1 MKIRYGVFLKNK
13 AAVAGLI
20 LTVVISLISIF
31 APWIAPYDVREQD
44 FQNRYSGPSWAHL
57 LGTDDFGRDT
67 LSRVIFGA
75 RVSLSV
81 GVLSVLLSTAAG
93 MLVGMFSGYLGGKI
107 DTLVVWIVDIL
118 MAFPTI
124 LLCLTILVIMGPGF
138 WTLIISIGFSLFPR
152 FIRIARGATLSVKQE
167 KYVEAARLIGRRD
180 IGILFLHVMPNI
192 SGPII
197 VIGSLWIATAIRIEA
212 ALSFLGFGVKPPMPT
227 WGNMINAG
235 MTFLAIDPLLVTVPG
250 FAIMVTVIAFNMLG
264 DGLRDISDPRLRQ

>member
-1 MKIRYGVFLKNK
+1 MKYKVFLKNK
-13 AAVAGLI
+13 AAVVGLI
-20 LTVVISLISIF
+20 LVVLTSLVAIF
-31 APWIAPYDVREQD
+31 APFIAPYDVREQD
-44 FQNRYSGPSWAHL
+44 FQQRYMRPNWKHL

-67 LSRVIFGA
+67 FSRVVYAA

-81 GVLSVLLSTAAG
+81 GVLSVLLSTLLG
-93 MLVGMFSGYLGGKI
+93 MLIGMFAGYRGGKF
-107 DTLVVWIVDIL
+107 DALVVGLVDIL

-138 WTLIISIGFSLFPR
+138 WTIILSIGFSLFPR

-167 KYVEAARLIGRRD
+167 KYVEAARLVGRNEM
-180 IGILFLHVMPNI
+180 GIIFLHILPNI

-197 VIGSLWIATAIRIEA
+197 VIGTLWIATAIRIEA

-235 MTFLAIDPLLVTVPG
+235 MTFLAIDPWLVTVPG
-250 FAIMVTVIAFNMLG
+250 FAIMITVIAFNMLG

>member
-1 MKIRYGVFLKNK
+1 MKIRYKVFLKNK
-13 AAVAGLI
+13 AAAAGLI
-20 LTVVISLISIF
+20 LAILISLVAIF
-31 APWIAPYDVREQD
+31 APLIAPYDVREQD
-44 FQNRYSGPSWAHL
+44 FQNRYMRPSWSHP

-67 LSRVIFGA
+67 LSRVIYGT
-75 RVSLSV
+75 RISLSV
-81 GVLSVLLSTAAG
+81 GVLSVLLSAAAG
-93 MLVGMFSGYLGGKI
+93 VLVGMFSGYLGGKF
-107 DTLVVWIVDIL
+107 DTLVVGIVNIL
-118 MAFPTI
+118 MSFPTI

-138 WTLIISIGFSLFPR
+138 WTIIFSIGFSLFSR
-152 FIRIARGATLSVKQE
+152 FILIARGATLSVKQE

-180 IGILFLHVMPNI
+180 MGILFLHVLPNI

-212 ALSFLGFGVKPPMPT
+212 SLSFLGFGVKPPMPT

-235 MTFLAIDPLLVTVPG
+235 MTFLTLDPWLVTVPG

>member
-1 MKIRYGVFLKNK
+1 MKIRYNVFLKNK

-20 LTVVISLISIF
+20 LTIFISLVAIF
-31 APWIAPYDVREQD
+31 APLISPYDVREQD
-44 FQNRYSGPSWAHL
+44 FQNRYMRPSWSHP

-67 LSRVIFGA
+67 LSRVIYGA
-75 RVSLSV
+75 RISLSV

-93 MLVGMFSGYLGGKI
+93 VLVGMFSGYLGGKF
-107 DTLVVWIVDIL
+107 DTLVVGIVDIL

-124 LLCLTILVIMGPGF
+124 LLCLTILVAMGPGF
-138 WTLIISIGFSLFPR
+138 WTLILSIGFSLFPR

-180 IGILFLHVMPNI
+180 VGILFLHVMPNI

-235 MTFLAIDPLLVTVPG
+235 MTFLALDPWLVMAPG

>member
-1 MKIRYGVFLKNK
+1 M
-13 AAVAGLI
+13 
-20 LTVVISLISIF
+20 
-31 APWIAPYDVREQD
+31 
-44 FQNRYSGPSWAHL
+44 GPSTWD
-57 LGTDDFGRDT
+57 GRFGRDT
-67 LSRVIFGA
+67 FSRVIFGA

-235 MTFLAIDPLLVTVPG
+235 MTFLSIDPLLVTVPG
-250 FAIMVTVIAFNMLG
+250 FAIMLTVIAFNMLG

>member
-1 MKIRYGVFLKNK
+1 L
-13 AAVAGLI
+13 
-20 LTVVISLISIF
+20 
-31 APWIAPYDVREQD
+31 
-44 FQNRYSGPSWAHL
+44 
-57 LGTDDFGRDT
+57 
-67 LSRVIFGA
+67 
-75 RVSLSV
+75 
-81 GVLSVLLSTAAG
+81 
-93 MLVGMFSGYLGGKI
+93 
-107 DTLVVWIVDIL
+107 
-118 MAFPTI
+118 
-124 LLCLTILVIMGPGF
+124 
-138 WTLIISIGFSLFPR
+138 SIGFSLFPR

-180 IGILFLHVMPNI
+180 VGILFLHVMPNI

-235 MTFLAIDPLLVTVPG
+235 MTFLALDPWLVMAPG

>member
-1 MKIRYGVFLKNK
+1 MKIRYKVFLKNK
-13 AAVAGLI
+13 AAVVGLI
-20 LTVVISLISIF
+20 LTVVISLVAIL
-31 APWIAPYDVREQD
+31 APWIAPYDVREQN
-44 FQNRYSGPSWAHL
+44 FQDRYAGLSWSHP

-67 LSRVIFGA
+67 LSRVIYGA
-75 RVSLSV
+75 RISLSV
-81 GVLSVLLSTAAG
+81 GVLSVLISTAAG
-93 MLVGMFSGYLGGKI
+93 MLVGMFSGYLGGKT
-107 DTLVVWIVDIL
+107 DTLVVWVVDIL

-138 WTLIISIGFSLFPR
+138 WTLIVSIGFSLFPR

-167 KYVEAARLIGRRD
+167 KFVEAARLIGRRD

-227 WGNMINAG
+227 WGNMINSG

>member
-1 MKIRYGVFLKNK
+1 MKIRYNVFLKNK

-20 LTVVISLISIF
+20 LTIFISLVAIF
-31 APWIAPYDVREQD
+31 APLIAPYDVREQD
-44 FQNRYSGPSWAHL
+44 FQNRYMRPSWSHP

-67 LSRVIFGA
+67 LSRVIYGA
-75 RVSLSV
+75 RISLSV

-93 MLVGMFSGYLGGKI
+93 VLVGMFSGYLGGKF
-107 DTLVVWIVDIL
+107 DTLVVGIVDIL

-124 LLCLTILVIMGPGF
+124 LLCLTILVAMGPGF
-138 WTLIISIGFSLFPR
+138 WTLIFSIGFSLFPR

-180 IGILFLHVMPNI
+180 VGIIFLHVMPNI

-235 MTFLAIDPLLVTVPG
+235 MTFLALDPWLVMAPG
-250 FAIMVTVIAFNMLG
+250 FAIMVTVVAFNMLG

>member
-1 MKIRYGVFLKNK
+1 M
-13 AAVAGLI
+13 
-20 LTVVISLISIF
+20 S
-31 APWIAPYDVREQD
+31 
-44 FQNRYSGPSWAHL
+44 PSWSHL

-67 LSRVIFGA
+67 FSRVVFGA
-75 RVSLSV
+75 RISLSV

-93 MLVGMFSGYLGGKI
+93 MLVGTFSGYLGGKF
-107 DTLVVWIVDIL
+107 DTFVVGIVDIL

-138 WTLIISIGFSLFPR
+138 WTLIFSIGFSLFPR

-180 IGILFLHVMPNI
+180 MGILFLHVMPNI

-235 MTFLAIDPLLVTVPG
+235 MTFLTIDPWLVTVPG

>member
-1 MKIRYGVFLKNK
+1 MKIRYRVFLKNK
-13 AAVAGLI
+13 AAVAGLF
-20 LTVVISLISIF
+20 LTVLISLVAVF
-31 APWIAPYDVREQD
+31 APLIAPYDVREQD
-44 FQNRYSGPSWAHL
+44 FQNRYMRPSWSHP

-67 LSRVIFGA
+67 LSRVIYGA

-81 GVLSVLLSTAAG
+81 GVLSVLISTVAG
-93 MLVGMFSGYLGGKI
+93 MLVGMFSGYLGGKF
-107 DTLVVWIVDIL
+107 DALVVGLVDIL

-124 LLCLTILVIMGPGF
+124 LLCLTILVVMGPGF
-138 WTLIISIGFSLFPR
+138 WTLILSIGFSLFPR

-180 IGILFLHVMPNI
+180 AGILFLHVMPNI

-235 MTFLAIDPLLVTVPG
+235 MTFLTIDPWLVTVPG

>member
-1 MKIRYGVFLKNK
+1 MKIRNEVFLKNK
-13 AAVAGLI
+13 AAVAGLVLTI
-20 LTVVISLISIF
+20 LISLVAVF

-44 FQNRYSGPSWAHL
+44 FQNRYMRPSWSHP

-67 LSRVIFGA
+67 LSRVIYGA
-75 RVSLSV
+75 RISLSV

-93 MLVGMFSGYLGGKI
+93 MLLGMFSGYLGGKF
-107 DTLVVWIVDIL
+107 DTLVVGIVDIL

-138 WTLIISIGFSLFPR
+138 WTLIFSIGFSLFPR

-180 IGILFLHVMPNI
+180 IGVLFLHVMPNI

-235 MTFLAIDPLLVTVPG
+235 MTFLAIDPWLVTVPG

>member
-1 MKIRYGVFLKNK
+1 MKIRYNVFLKNK

-20 LTVVISLISIF
+20 LSIFISLVAIF
-31 APWIAPYDVREQD
+31 APLISPYDVREQD
-44 FQNRYSGPSWAHL
+44 FQNRYMRPSWSHP

-67 LSRVIFGA
+67 LSRVIYGA
-75 RVSLSV
+75 RISLSV
-81 GVLSVLLSTAAG
+81 GVLAVLFSTAAG
-93 MLVGMFSGYLGGKI
+93 VLVGMFSGYLGGKF
-107 DTLVVWIVDIL
+107 DTLVVGIVDIL

-124 LLCLTILVIMGPGF
+124 LLCLTILVAMGPGF
-138 WTLIISIGFSLFPR
+138 WTLIFSIGFSLFPR

-180 IGILFLHVMPNI
+180 VGILFLHVMPNI

-235 MTFLAIDPLLVTVPG
+235 MTFLALDPWLVMAPG

>member
-1 MKIRYGVFLKNK
+1 MKYKVFLRNK
-13 AAVAGLI
+13 AAVVGLI
-20 LTVVISLISIF
+20 LVVFISLGALF
-31 APWIAPYDVREQD
+31 APLIAPYDVREQD
-44 FQNRYSGPSWAHL
+44 FQHRYMRPSWKHL

-67 LSRVIFGA
+67 FSRVVYAA

-81 GVLSVLLSTAAG
+81 GVLSVLISTLLG
-93 MLVGMFSGYLGGKI
+93 ILVGMFAGYLGGRL
-107 DTLVVWIVDIL
+107 DALVVGLVDIL

-124 LLCLTILVIMGPGF
+124 LLCLTILVMIGPGF
-138 WTLIISIGFSLFPR
+138 WTLILSIGFSLFPR

-167 KYVEAARLIGRRD
+167 KYVEAARLVGRND
-180 IGILFLHVMPNI
+180 FGIVFLHILPNI

-197 VIGSLWIATAIRIEA
+197 VIGTLWIATAIRIEA

-235 MTFLAIDPLLVTVPG
+235 MTFLAIDPWLVTVPG
-250 FAIMVTVIAFNMLG
+250 FAIMMTVIAFNMLG

>member
-1 MKIRYGVFLKNK
+1 VKIKYRVFLKNK
-13 AAVAGLI
+13 AAVVGLI
-20 LTVVISLISIF
+20 LVVLTSLVAIF
-31 APWIAPYDVREQD
+31 APFIAPYDVREQD
-44 FQNRYSGPSWAHL
+44 FQHRYMRPNWKHL

-67 LSRVIFGA
+67 FSRVVYAA

-81 GVLSVLLSTAAG
+81 GVLSVLLSTLLG
-93 MLVGMFSGYLGGKI
+93 MLIGMFAGYLGGRF
-107 DTLVVWIVDIL
+107 DALVVGLVDIL

-138 WTLIISIGFSLFPR
+138 WTIILSIGFSLFPR

-167 KYVEAARLIGRRD
+167 KYVEAARLVGRNEM
-180 IGILFLHVMPNI
+180 GIIFLHILPNI

-197 VIGSLWIATAIRIEA
+197 VIGTLWIATAIRIEA

-235 MTFLAIDPLLVTVPG
+235 MTFLAIDPWLVTVPG
-250 FAIMVTVIAFNMLG
+250 FAIMITVIAFNMLG

>member
-1 MKIRYGVFLKNK
+1 MKIRYKVFLKNK
-13 AAVAGLI
+13 AAVVGLI
-20 LTVVISLISIF
+20 LTVVISLVAIL

-44 FQNRYSGPSWAHL
+44 FQNRYAGLSWSHP

-67 LSRVIFGA
+67 LSRVIYGA
-75 RVSLSV
+75 RISLSV
-81 GVLSVLLSTAAG
+81 GVLSVLISTAAG
-93 MLVGMFSGYLGGKI
+93 MLVGMFSGYLGGKT
-107 DTLVVWIVDIL
+107 DTLVVWVVDIL

-138 WTLIISIGFSLFPR
+138 WTLIVSIGFSLFPR

-167 KYVEAARLIGRRD
+167 KFVEAARLIGRRD

-227 WGNMINAG
+227 WGNMINSG

>member
-1 MKIRYGVFLKNK
+1 MKIRYKVFLKNK
-13 AAVAGLI
+13 AAAAGLI
-20 LTVVISLISIF
+20 LTILISLVAIF
-31 APWIAPYDVREQD
+31 APLLAPYDVREQD
-44 FQNRYSGPSWAHL
+44 FQNRYMRPSWSHP

-67 LSRVIFGA
+67 LSRVIYGA
-75 RVSLSV
+75 RISLSV
-81 GVLSVLLSTAAG
+81 GVLSVLLSAAAG
-93 MLVGMFSGYLGGKI
+93 VLVGMFSGYLGGKF
-107 DTLVVWIVDIL
+107 DTLVVGIVDIL

-138 WTLIISIGFSLFPR
+138 WTLIFSIGFSLFSR

-167 KYVEAARLIGRRD
+167 KYIEAARLIGRRD
-180 IGILFLHVMPNI
+180 MGIVFLHVLPNI

-235 MTFLAIDPLLVTVPG
+235 MTFLTLDPWLVMVPG

-264 DGLRDISDPRLRQ
+264 DGFRDISDPRLRQ

>member
-1 MKIRYGVFLKNK
+1 MVGLVLVLLITL
-13 AAVAGLI
+13 VA
-20 LTVVISLISIF
+20 IF
-31 APWIAPYDVREQD
+31 APVIAPYDVREQD
-44 FQNRYSGPSWAHL
+44 FQHRYMRPSWKHL

-67 LSRVIFGA
+67 FSRVVYGA

-81 GVLSVLLSTAAG
+81 GVLSVVLSI
-93 MLVGMFSGYLGGKI
+93 LVGMFVGMVAGYLGGRI
-107 DTLVVWIVDIL
+107 DALVVWLVDVL

-138 WTLIISIGFSLFPR
+138 WTLIFSIAFSLLPR

-167 KYVEAARLIGRRD
+167 KYVEAARLVGRNELEV
-180 IGILFLHVMPNI
+180 IFLHILPNI

-197 VIGSLWIATAIRIEA
+197 VIGTLWIATAIRIEA
-212 ALSFLGFGVKPPMPT
+212 SLSFLGFGVKPPMPT

-235 MTFLAIDPLLVTVPG
+235 MSFLAIDPWLVTVPG
-250 FAIMVTVIAFNMLG
+250 FAIMITVIAFNMLG

>member
-1 MKIRYGVFLKNK
+1 MKIRYKVFLKNK
-13 AAVAGLI
+13 AAVVGLI
-20 LTVVISLISIF
+20 LTVVISLLAIL
-31 APWIAPYDVREQD
+31 APWIAPHDVREQD
-44 FQNRYSGPSWAHL
+44 FQNRYAGLSWSHP

-67 LSRVIFGA
+67 LSRVIYGA
-75 RVSLSV
+75 RISLSV
-81 GVLSVLLSTAAG
+81 GVLSVLISTAAG
-93 MLVGMFSGYLGGKI
+93 MLVGMFSGYLGGKT
-107 DTLVVWIVDIL
+107 DTLVVWVVDIL

-138 WTLIISIGFSLFPR
+138 WTLIVSIGFSLFPR

-180 IGILFLHVMPNI
+180 IGVLFLHVMPNI

-227 WGNMINAG
+227 WGNMINSG